1 MEERQA
7 LRRPSNGRVI
17 GGVMAGL
24 ARFFGVDATAL
35 RALAAALALLY
46 GTGIVAYL
54 IAWVII
60 PSE

>member
-1 MEERQA
+1 
-7 LRRPSNGRVI
+7 
-17 GGVMAGL
+17 MAGL